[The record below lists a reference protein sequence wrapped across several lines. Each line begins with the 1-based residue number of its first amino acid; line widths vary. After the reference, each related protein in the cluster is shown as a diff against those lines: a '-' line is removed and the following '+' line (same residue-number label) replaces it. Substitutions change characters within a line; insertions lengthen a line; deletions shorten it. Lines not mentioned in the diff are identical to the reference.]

1 MTRPSITIGF
11 IVDIHDNPETMI
23 WLEASVQRYDVVAV
37 GGDIG
42 ELSLLYKVV
51 DFAIDKPVCIV
62 LGNHDYPVREMF
74 AAKNVLHGTSA
85 QFCGYTIGG
94 LGGSLPVQGGP
105 LELDET
111 EYLVMA
117 KNLGPV
123 DVLISHQPPIN
134 TKTDLSYDGSSET
147 GTRNIGS
154 VAIRKYI
161 EETQPLLA
169 LVGHVH
175 ESPGVDTIGKTTIV
189 NPGPFM
195 TGNYA
200 EVVLMGRDRP
210 RVKLRNTK
218 TQAPETFG
226 FD

>member
-1 MTRPSITIGF
+1 MTRASITIGF
-11 IVDIHDNPETMI
+11 IVDIHDNPETMT
-23 WLEASVQRYDVVAV
+23 WLEESVHRYDVVAI

-42 ELSLLYKVV
+42 EISLLYRIV
-51 DFAIDKPVCIV
+51 DFAVDKPVFIV

-74 AAKNVLHGTSA
+74 AAKNVLHGTSTR
-85 QFCGYTIGG
+85 FGGYTIGG

-105 LELDET
+105 LELEET
-111 EYLVMA
+111 EYLVLT

-134 TKTDLSYDGSSET
+134 TKIDLSYDGSTEM
-147 GTRNIGS
+147 GVRNIGS
-154 VAIRKYI
+154 TAIRKYI
-161 EETQPLLA
+161 VETQPILA

-175 ESPGVDTIGKTTIV
+175 ESPGVDVIGRTTIV

-200 EVVLMGRDRP
+200 EVILTDQDKPV
-210 RVKLRNTK
+210 VELRNKEARTSQEWPK
-218 TQAPETFG
+218 S
-226 FD
+226 

>member
-1 MTRPSITIGF
+1 MGK
-11 IVDIHDNPETMI
+11 
-23 WLEASVQRYDVVAV
+23 
-37 GGDIG
+37 
-42 ELSLLYKVV
+42 LSLLYKVV
-51 DFAIDKPVCIV
+51 DFAVGKPVLIV
-62 LGNHDYPVREMF
+62 LGNHDYPLREMF
-74 AAKNVLHGTSA
+74 AAKNVLHGTSTR
-85 QFCGYTIGG
+85 FGGYTIGG

-111 EYLVMA
+111 EYLVLT

-134 TKTDLSYDGSSET
+134 TKTDLAYDGLSET

-154 VAIRKYI
+154 VAIRKYV

-175 ESPGVDTIGKTTIV
+175 ESPGIDTIGRTIVV

-200 EVVLMGRDRP
+200 EVDLTNQDKPQVE
-210 RVKLRNTK
+210 LRNRK
-218 TQAPETFG
+218 TRTPDFE
-226 FD
+226 

>member
-1 MTRPSITIGF
+1 MTRASATRIGF
-11 IVDIHDNPETMI
+11 IVDIHDNPETMP
-23 WLEASVQRYDVVAV
+23 WLEESLKHYDVVMI

-42 ELSLLYKVV
+42 ELALLYKIV
-51 DFAIDKPVCIV
+51 DFAVGKPVFIV
-62 LGNHDYPVREMF
+62 LGNHDYPIREMF

-85 QFCGYTIGG
+85 RFGGYTIGG

-105 LELDET
+105 FELDET
-111 EYLVMA
+111 EYLLLT

-134 TKTDLSYDGSSET
+134 TKTDLSNDGSSET

-175 ESPGVDTIGKTTIV
+175 ESPGIDTIGKTVLV

-195 TGNYA
+195 AGNYA
-200 EVVLMGRDRP
+200 EIKL
-210 RVKLRNTK
+210 VKREKPTVELKTAK
-218 TQAPETFG
+218 TQVQ
-226 FD
+226 

>member
-1 MTRPSITIGF
+1 MNLTSVKMGF
-11 IVDIHDNPETMI
+11 IVDIHDNPKTMT
-23 WLEASVQRYDVVAV
+23 WLEESVKHYDVVAI

-42 ELSLLYKVV
+42 ALALLHKII
-51 DFAIDKPVCIV
+51 DFAIDKPVFIV
-62 LGNHDYPVREMF
+62 LGNHDYPVREKF
-74 AAKNVLHGTSA
+74 AAKNVLHGTSTS
-85 QFCGYTIGG
+85 FGGYTIGG

-105 LELDET
+105 LELDDT
-111 EYLVMA
+111 EYLVMS

-134 TKTDLSYDGSSET
+134 TKTDLSYDGSTET
-147 GTRNIGS
+147 GVRNIGS

-175 ESPGVDTIGKTTIV
+175 ESPGIDTIGRTTIV

-195 TGNYA
+195 TGSYV
-200 EVVLMGRDRP
+200 EVVLMNQDKP
-210 RVKLRNTK
+210 QVELRNMK
-218 TQAPETFG
+218 TRTSEVL
-226 FD
+226 

>member
-1 MTRPSITIGF
+1 MTRASITIGF
-11 IVDIHDNPETMI
+11 IVDIHDNPETMT
-23 WLEASVQRYDVVAV
+23 WLEGSVHRYDVVAI

-42 ELSLLYKVV
+42 ELSLLYKII
-51 DFAIDKPVCIV
+51 DFAVDKPVFIV
-62 LGNHDYPVREMF
+62 LGNHDYPLREMF
-74 AAKNVLHGTSA
+74 AAKNVLHGTSTKYR
-85 QFCGYTIGG
+85 GYTIGG

-111 EYLVMA
+111 EYLVLS

-154 VAIRKYI
+154 VAIRKYT
-161 EETQPLLA
+161 EETQPILA

-175 ESPGVDTIGKTTIV
+175 ESPGVDTIGRTTIV

-200 EVVLMGRDRP
+200 EVVLTNQGKP
-210 RVKLRNTK
+210 RVELRNTK
-218 TQAPETFG
+218 TRGPETHP
-226 FD
+226 

>member
-1 MTRPSITIGF
+1 M
-11 IVDIHDNPETMI
+11 H
-23 WLEASVQRYDVVAV
+23 RYDVVAI

-42 ELSLLYKVV
+42 ELSLLYRIV
-51 DFAIDKPVCIV
+51 DFAIYKPVFIV

-74 AAKNVLHGTSA
+74 AAKKVLHGTSTR
-85 QFCGYTIGG
+85 FGGYTIGG

-111 EYLVMA
+111 EYLVLT

-134 TKTDLSYDGSSET
+134 TKTDLSYDGSTET

-154 VAIRKYI
+154 IAIRKYI

-175 ESPGVDTIGKTTIV
+175 ESPGVDTVGRTTIV

-200 EVVLMGRDRP
+200 EVVLTNQDKP
-210 RVKLRNTK
+210 RVELRNK
-218 TQAPETFG
+218 GAGASQERPKS
-226 FD
+226 

>member
-1 MTRPSITIGF
+1 MTRASATRIGF
-11 IVDIHDNPETMI
+11 IVDIHDNPETMP
-23 WLEASVQRYDVVAV
+23 WLEESLKHYDVVMI

-42 ELSLLYKVV
+42 ELALLYKIV
-51 DFAIDKPVCIV
+51 DFAVGKPVFIV
-62 LGNHDYPVREMF
+62 LGNHDYPIREMF
-74 AAKNVLHGTSA
+74 AAKNVLHGTSTR
-85 QFCGYTIGG
+85 FGGYTIGG
-94 LGGSLPVQGGP
+94 LSGSLPVQGGP

-111 EYLVMA
+111 EYLILT
-117 KNLGPV
+117 KNLGHV

-161 EETQPLLA
+161 EETQPLIA
-169 LVGHVH
+169 LVGHIH
-175 ESPGVDTIGKTTIV
+175 ESPGIDTIGRTTIV

-200 EVVLMGRDRP
+200 EVVLANQDKP
-210 RVKLRNTK
+210 RVELRNEK
-218 TQAPETFG
+218 TRTSRIL
-226 FD
+226 